1 VPRFARRTSGIL
13 TNFQTTNRSKRVK
26 LAGASA
32 EVYGEMPMAA
42 ARPKVSKTVTAT
54 LVVTACALALGGP
67 AEASSAGRVTQ
78 YDTVEPRLVAQI
90 NQTRAARGLPR
101 VRVTSRLVNA
111 ATRHA
116 NSMGAGG
123 YFSHDLLTAG
133 GFRPFA
139 TWIRSHWPGPGYRS
153 WSAGEN
159 LFCATYAPSARE
171 VVSAWMASTPHR
183 ANLLNRRWR
192 NVGVAAVR
200 IAAWPGA
207 FQGCVGNVTLVAAE
221 FGRRS

>member
-1 VPRFARRTSGIL
+1 
-13 TNFQTTNRSKRVK
+13 
-26 LAGASA
+26 
-32 EVYGEMPMAA
+32 MPIAA
-42 ARPKVSKTVTAT
+42 ARPKLWKRLTAP
-54 LVVTACALALGGP
+54 LVLAAAAAALGAP

-78 YDTVEPRLVAQI
+78 YNALEPNLVAQI
-90 NQTRAARGLPR
+90 NGVRAARGLAR
-101 VRVTSRLVNA
+101 VRVTPRLTTA

-116 NSMGAGG
+116 NSMGAAG
-123 YFSHDLLTAG
+123 YFSHDLLTPG
-133 GFRPFA
+133 GVKPFS
-139 TWIRSHWPGPGYRS
+139 TWIRSYWPGPGYRS

-171 VVSAWMASTPHR
+171 VVRAWMGSAPHR

-200 IAAWPGA
+200 IGAWAGA

>member
-1 VPRFARRTSGIL
+1 MPIAAAPRTIWKTLAAPVLIAACALVLAGP
-13 TNFQTTNRSKRVK
+13 
-26 LAGASA
+26 AGAS
-32 EVYGEMPMAA
+32 
-42 ARPKVSKTVTAT
+42 
-54 LVVTACALALGGP
+54 
-67 AEASSAGRVTQ
+67 SAVRVTQ
-78 YDTVEPRLVAQI
+78 YDALEPGLVAKI
-90 NQTRAARGLPR
+90 NDERAARGIAR

-116 NSMGAGG
+116 NSMGTAG
-123 YFSHDLLTAG
+123 YFSHDLLTRG
-133 GFRPFA
+133 TFKPFSS
-139 TWIRSHWPGPGYRS
+139 WIRSFWPGPGHRS

-171 VVSAWMASTPHR
+171 VVRAWMGSTPHR

-200 IAAWPGA
+200 IGAWPGA
-207 FQGCVGNVTLVAAE
+207 FEGCAGNVTLVAAE

>member
-1 VPRFARRTSGIL
+1 LGGILRNLQTKIARKGFKPRSAAADVYGDMALAAARRTTWKTL
-13 TNFQTTNRSKRVK
+13 TAPVLVAACTLA
-26 LAGASA
+26 LAG
-32 EVYGEMPMAA
+32 
-42 ARPKVSKTVTAT
+42 
-54 LVVTACALALGGP
+54 P
-67 AEASSAGRVTQ
+67 AGASSAGRVTQ
-78 YDTVEPRLVAQI
+78 FNTLEPGLVAKI
-90 NQTRAARGLPR
+90 NATRASRGLPR

-139 TWIRSHWPGPGYRS
+139 SWIRSFWPGPGYRS

-159 LFCATYAPSARE
+159 LFCATYAPSAGE
-171 VVSAWMASTPHR
+171 VVRAWMGSPPHR

-200 IAAWPGA
+200 VGSWSGA
-207 FQGCVGNVTLVAAE
+207 FQGCAGNVTLVAAE